1 MDLSRKQANKMS
13 VISIL
18 QTVLSVIA
26 FVIVTY
32 ILLNVD
38 FHVEKMI
45 YLSLDVVIIGFIING
60 VFTFIKTH
68 KSL

>member
-1 MDLSRKQANKMS
+1 MDLSKKQANKMS

-26 FVIVTY
+26 FIIVTY
-32 ILLNVD
+32 ILMNVD
-38 FHVEKMI
+38 FHAERIV
-45 YLSLDVVIIGFIING
+45 YLTLDIVIIGFIING
-60 VFTFIKTH
+60 VFTLIKTH

>member
-38 FHVEKMI
+38 FHAEKMI